1 MDKIKDNYIEQENIR
16 SCYMCKNS
24 GINEYEG
31 RELFCYIDPEL
42 AVPIAYNGICDRF
55 DQSNG

>member
-55 DQSNG
+55 N